1 MRDKA
6 LKKSI
11 LAVVATVVLLALVGG
26 LLIVFQLRM
35 GRLLTEMTI
44 QNIAETQELYAESLH
59 TALHNQVQMLQAQTA
74 YFYDADLS
82 NIDEIKDKAMSGI
95 ELGDFKKIAVV
106 NLDGVAVDLKGKTLP
121 NMKNKSY
128 FINALLENKVQY
140 SDQIELDSN
149 LEPCLVIT
157 YPFSTFRGEKGVIA
171 GFFSYE
177 ALKQIF
183 SIPIFSGL
191 SYFYLVSSRGN
202 ILLFNKDKSKNIY
215 NIDVFEYINNVS
227 ETENPELAKMKMDMI
242 KNRPGNITLDGVEGK
257 KLFLYAPLKING
269 WYIISALPFSYIH
282 GQQTRIDMLVYMLLA
297 AVTIAIVVFILI
309 ITVITKQV
317 QAIKKDNKRLI
328 IATNQAQTL
337 IFEYDVQN
345 QKVDFSG
352 DTHFILGTDKN
363 SFDISFIRGEYGSR
377 VHPDDRQVFAHLTQA
392 LKNKDTSFS
401 AEFRFKS
408 FSDEYFWVKM
418 TGSCILD
425 ADGNTKQFIGSI
437 TNVNSQVLHEQE
449 LRNIADH
456 DRLSNLLQNYESTER
471 LSGRSSDITD
481 EMLTKIRGD
490 LRQQIASLTT
500 QIADAQRNEKS
511 MKSLY
516 DDGLVTERVYFSARD
531 ELLTLQRQK
540 QEAEQRLIDNELNR
554 VKSTGETDQKLLSLQ
569 HQIDEARTQLEIQ
582 QEAYQS
588 ATCIISSVTGT
599 VYEVAISRGAYVA
612 PGSTI
617 AVIEPYKSDGT
628 ALQATV
634 FFPAQEGKRIE
645 RGMNI
650 AISPSTV
657 KQEEYGYIQGIV
669 MSVSEFPVS
678 TQYLLT
684 SLQNEGL
691 AKMFAELGTPIEVK
705 VSLIPDPTT
714 ATGFRWSSSK
724 GPNISLATGILCTG
738 AVTVRKQK
746 PVELI
751 IPLIKKK
758 LLGIGNSQDQKEQGG
773 KSNENKQHR

>member
-35 GRLLTEMTI
+35 GRLLTDMTI

-456 DRLSNLLQNYESTER
+456 DRLSNLLNKAAFER
-471 LSGRSSDITD
+471 NARSYLQKEGACLNAALVMIDLDNFKDVNDRLGHMT
-481 EMLTKIRGD
+481 GD
-490 LRQQIASLTT
+490 LAIKDAAKKISLVFSSRDYLGRFGGDEFCVLMRFAETVDKESVQKIVTKKAAELTASLREEYRKGELSVCVSASIG
-500 QIADAQRNEKS
+500 IALYPDNGNSYDQLFRN
-511 MKSLY
+511 
-516 DDGLVTERVYFSARD
+516 A
-531 ELLTLQRQK
+531 
-540 QEAEQRLIDNELNR
+540 
-554 VKSTGETDQKLLSLQ
+554 
-569 HQIDEARTQLEIQ
+569 DEALYYT
-582 QEAYQS
+582 
-588 ATCIISSVTGT
+588 
-599 VYEVAISRGAYVA
+599 
-612 PGSTI
+612 
-617 AVIEPYKSDGT
+617 
-628 ALQATV
+628 
-634 FFPAQEGKRIE
+634 
-645 RGMNI
+645 
-650 AISPSTV
+650 
-657 KQEEYGYIQGIV
+657 
-669 MSVSEFPVS
+669 
-678 TQYLLT
+678 
-684 SLQNEGL
+684 
-691 AKMFAELGTPIEVK
+691 
-705 VSLIPDPTT
+705 
-714 ATGFRWSSSK
+714 
-724 GPNISLATGILCTG
+724 
-738 AVTVRKQK
+738 
-746 PVELI
+746 
-751 IPLIKKK
+751 
-758 LLGIGNSQDQKEQGG
+758 
-773 KSNENKQHR
+773 KQHGKNDFKIC

>member
-1 MRDKA
+1 
-6 LKKSI
+6 
-11 LAVVATVVLLALVGG
+11 
-26 LLIVFQLRM
+26 LR
-35 GRLLTEMTI
+35 
-44 QNIAETQELYAESLH
+44 S
-59 TALHNQVQMLQAQTA
+59 VWP
-74 YFYDADLS
+74 
-82 NIDEIKDKAMSGI
+82 
-95 ELGDFKKIAVV
+95 V
-106 NLDGVAVDLKGKTLP
+106 NLDSGKRYIMTNNSLFRQSALNRLSSPEQLDQTLTVVKPSGWIVLCVFGVLLGAVIVWGVLGSIPDKVNGQGVLVYSGNLTGITYATGGVVKDVFLESGKEVHTGQ
-121 NMKNKSY
+121 
-128 FINALLENKVQY
+128 IIARIERQDLLEQV
-140 SDQIELDSN
+140 E
-149 LEPCLVIT
+149 
-157 YPFSTFRGEKGVIA
+157 IA
-171 GFFSYE
+171 S
-177 ALKQIF
+177 
-183 SIPIFSGL
+183 
-191 SYFYLVSSRGN
+191 
-202 ILLFNKDKSKNIY
+202 
-215 NIDVFEYINNVS
+215 
-227 ETENPELAKMKMDMI
+227 
-242 KNRPGNITLDGVEGK
+242 
-257 KLFLYAPLKING
+257 
-269 WYIISALPFSYIH
+269 H
-282 GQQTRIDMLVYMLLA
+282 
-297 AVTIAIVVFILI
+297 
-309 ITVITKQV
+309 
-317 QAIKKDNKRLI
+317 
-328 IATNQAQTL
+328 
-337 IFEYDVQN
+337 
-345 QKVDFSG
+345 
-352 DTHFILGTDKN
+352 
-363 SFDISFIRGEYGSR
+363 
-377 VHPDDRQVFAHLTQA
+377 
-392 LKNKDTSFS
+392 
-401 AEFRFKS
+401 
-408 FSDEYFWVKM
+408 
-418 TGSCILD
+418 
-425 ADGNTKQFIGSI
+425 
-437 TNVNSQVLHEQE
+437 
-449 LRNIADH
+449 
-456 DRLSNLLQNYESTER
+456 RLSNLLQNYESTER

-669 MSVSEFPVS
+669 MSVSKFPVS

-724 GPNISLATGILCTG
+724 GPNISLETGILCTG